1 MYRSATGRCS
11 PPIPPHGGPD
21 RTAVI
26 VRHATPDDV
35 PALVRLINRAYR
47 VEEFFVVGD
56 RTTEQDIAQRFANPD
71 AGFLVIDDEQ
81 SGRLAGAVFVEI
93 RGERGY
99 FGLLAVD
106 PDRQKRGLGR
116 VLVRAAEDHCRG
128 AGCRFMDLDVV
139 NLRLELP
146 AFYRSLGYEDA
157 GRAPFPAEERLR
169 REAHLVIMTRALV

>member
-1 MYRSATGRCS
+1 MEIRRAS
-11 PPIPPHGGPD
+11 
-21 RTAVI
+21 
-26 VRHATPDDV
+26 PDDV
-35 PALVRLINRAYR
+35 SALVRVINRAYR

-56 RTTEQDIAQRFANPD
+56 RTTEDEIARRLTLPD
-71 AGFLVIDDEQ
+71 AAFLVIDDDEP
-81 SGRLAGAVFVEI
+81 GCLAGAVFVEV

-99 FGLLAVD
+99 FGMLSVD

-116 VLVRAAEDHCRG
+116 RLVRAAEEHCRA

-169 REAHLVIMTRALV
+169 REAHLVLMTRPLV

>member
-1 MYRSATGRCS
+1 M
-11 PPIPPHGGPD
+11 
-21 RTAVI
+21 TAVHAM

-56 RTTEQDIAQRFANPD
+56 RTSAKDIAERLGRPHGA
-71 AGFLVIDDEQ
+71 FLVIDDEQ
-81 SGRLAGAVFVEI
+81 PGRLAGAVFVAI

-99 FGLLAVD
+99 FGLLSVD
-106 PDRQKRGLGR
+106 PDRQKQGLGR
-116 VLVRAAEDHCRG
+116 VLVHAAEEHCRA

-146 AFYRSLGYEDA
+146 AFYRSLGYEEA

-169 REAHLVIMTRALV
+169 REAHLVIWTRALV

>member
-1 MYRSATGRCS
+1 MTAT
-11 PPIPPHGGPD
+11 H
-21 RTAVI
+21 VI
-26 VRHATPDDV
+26 VRHATRDDL

-56 RTTEQDIAQRFANPD
+56 RTSEPELVQRLAKP
-71 AGFLVIDDEQ
+71 AAAFLVIDDEQ
-81 SGRLAGAVFVEI
+81 PGRLAGAVLVEI

-99 FGLLAVD
+99 FGMLSVD
-106 PDRQKRGLGR
+106 PDCQKRGLGR
-116 VLVRAAEDHCRG
+116 LLVRAAEDHCRA

-169 REAHLVIMTRALV
+169 REAHLVIMSRALA